1 MKQKHTKI
9 LTALIAV
16 SLLIMPVKAHALITA
31 TGNSSDGVITA
42 LASILI
48 PIPIV
53 NLSITETGPPT
64 DFFGFAS
71 LTISDS
77 DPINKYNNLKI
88 TMGSDAPFEIPI
100 PYGSF
105 GLSYLMAPNW
115 FPPLDADQKDLY
127 AYLSVAYGSVIANV
141 SSNVDIT
148 LSFEKEELLELLKI
162 ILPDTEGLAL
172 LIGEGPFDIDI
183 SLIGGIEGT
192 ATEANPTI
200 SGGAFDFSLTLP
212 EDLIDIGIPL
222 EIPNE
227 FEGSLS
233 IDASFEWVPFE
244 LFSSVSLSP
253 TLTLN
258 GEESQLDPITFD
270 LLPSGTFIFYL
281 DQD

>member
-64 DFFGFAS
+64 DFFGFAQ
-71 LTISDS
+71 LKISEHD
-77 DPINKYNNLKI
+77 DENKYNSLQI

-105 GLSYLMAPNW
+105 GLSYLMAPGW
-115 FPPLDADQKDLY
+115 PAIGIEGSDLY
-127 AYLSVAYGSVIANV
+127 AYLSVAYGSVIAKV
-141 SSNVDIT
+141 GSNVDIT

-162 ILPDTEGLAL
+162 FLPDAEGLGL
-172 LIGEGPFDIDI
+172 LIGEGPFNIDI
-183 SLIGGIEGT
+183 SLTGGIEGI

-200 SGGAFDFSLTLP
+200 SGGAFNFSLTLP

-227 FEGSLS
+227 FEGSLA

>member
-9 LTALIAV
+9 VTALIAV

-105 GLSYLMAPNW
+105 ALSYLMTPGWPAIGIEGS
-115 FPPLDADQKDLY
+115 DLY

-141 SSNVDIT
+141 GSNLDIT

-162 ILPDTEGLAL
+162 IMPDTEGLAL
-172 LIGEGPFDIDI
+172 LIGEGPFDIAI
-183 SLIGGIEGT
+183 SLIGGIKGT

-227 FEGSLS
+227 FEGSLA